1 MEEKYITLLKKQIE
15 KLGHSDFDLEAWK
28 GSSIALI
35 SRIFGQHDSRI
46 EQLQGLHIDYS
57 SWALRDAKST
67 YNPME
72 SCKRRGKEL
81 IEMTVDE
88 IENFG
93 LPTLPNDSGSTMVL
107 EALESQLKVS
117 QFKSLKKL
125 FTAAKGDKPEPETI
139 IKEISKWDHDQ
150 TTAILANVIENSK
163 VYQHLE

>member
-1 MEEKYITLLKKQIE
+1 
-15 KLGHSDFDLEAWK
+15 
-28 GSSIALI
+28 
-35 SRIFGQHDSRI
+35 
-46 EQLQGLHIDYS
+46 
-57 SWALRDAKST
+57 
-67 YNPME
+67 
-72 SCKRRGKEL
+72 
-81 IEMTVDE
+81 
-88 IENFG
+88 
-93 LPTLPNDSGSTMVL
+93 MVL